1 MTATTHDCFHPY
13 FVDCIDAA
21 VDAAGITP
29 AQARAFKITAD
40 NDVRNFTGIPTG
52 SLKRGDL
59 LVTPRPVIML
69 RHNIDDDSSDDDDD
83 DDHDMDDD
91 NQQPPIDTTIPNDG
105 FPTIAVEVGFS
116 ENYTS
121 LLRDMRL
128 WLEGAAGRVRVVIL
142 VNLIESPPVNLQPF
156 VLDDSFDDDLPAA
169 SGAQQLDTA
178 RLRRFRREPGAR
190 YGPIMYRGHVLVGAI
205 TGTLELWRL
214 DPTTKTPYMETR
226 KVFKPLLPHPIL
238 EMELELRRYRSF
250 SRRQVV
256 EYTRMSSRLPC
267 WTSSGRWSACRDIVH
282 RPSWCGS
289 HCTGIEGRFV
299 SRSRYL
305 RITAWMMSESS
316 GRRKLAKIQSGWM
329 LFSVLSRA

>member
-40 NDVRNFTGIPTG
+40 NDVRNFTGIFTG

-69 RHNIDDDSSDDDDD
+69 RHDIDDDSSDDDDD
-83 DDHDMDDD
+83 QDMDND
-91 NQQPPIDTTIPNDG
+91 NRQPAPIDTAIPNDG

-116 ENYTS
+116 ENNTS

-128 WLEGAAGRVRVVIL
+128 WLEGTAGRVRVVIL
-142 VNLIESPPVNLQPF
+142 VNLIESPPVNLRPF
-156 VLDDSFDDDLPAA
+156 VLDGTLEDDVPAA
-169 SGAQQLDTA
+169 FGVQQSDAT

-214 DPTTKTPYMETR
+214 DPVSKTPYMETR
-226 KVFKPLLPHPIL
+226 KLFTPPPPPLTLFL
-238 EMELELRRYRSF
+238 KR
-250 SRRQVV
+250 
-256 EYTRMSSRLPC
+256 C
-267 WTSSGRWSACRDIVH
+267 WS
-282 RPSWCGS
+282 
-289 HCTGIEGRFV
+289 
-299 SRSRYL
+299 
-305 RITAWMMSESS
+305 
-316 GRRKLAKIQSGWM
+316 
-329 LFSVLSRA
+329 